1 MTGYKKRILRHNLS
15 IALLALTAV
24 TIALF
29 SLCYGR
35 TIYSLRTVW
44 DVLTGHE
51 SSFTIKTLRL
61 PRMLAAVLSGFA
73 FGISGYVFQTLLKN
87 PLASPDIIGVSS
99 ASSVVAVFCILVLH
113 INNIWTSIASVAAAL
128 IISLVIY
135 FISSP
140 KGTFSYAKMILVGIG
155 MQAFLRAIINYLLVR
170 TSEYDVGATLQWLSG
185 SLNNVKIE
193 SIPRFFFAVIIVTI
207 IILTFQRHLETLE
220 LGNDI
225 ATTLGVNTK
234 ITTAILILC
243 AVFLVAF
250 ATAVTG
256 PIASVAFLSGPIA
269 VRIAGK
275 SRSAVIPAGLVGI
288 LLVQL
293 SDMVGQYAMPTRY
306 PVGVI
311 TGILGAPY
319 LLMAIAKNAFS
330 KNY

>member
-1 MTGYKKRILRHNLS
+1 MTGFKKRILQHNLS
-15 IALLALTAV
+15 IALLALVAV

-35 TIYSLRTVW
+35 TIYPLTTVW
-44 DVLTGHE
+44 NVLTGQE

-73 FGISGYVFQTLLKN
+73 FGVSGYVFQTLLKN

-113 INNIWTSIASVAAAL
+113 INNIWTSIASVTAAL

-140 KGTFSYAKMILVGIG
+140 KGTFSYEKMILVGIG
-155 MQAFLRAIINYLLVR
+155 IQAFLRAIVNFLLVR

-185 SLNNVKIE
+185 SLNNVKLE
-193 SIPRFFFAVIIVTI
+193 SIPRFFFAVLITTI
-207 IILTFQRHLETLE
+207 IILALQRHLETIQ

-234 ITTAILILC
+234 IATAILILC
-243 AVFLVAF
+243 AVFLIAF
-250 ATAVTG
+250 STAVTG

-269 VRIAGK
+269 ARLAGR

-293 SDMVGQYAMPTRY
+293 SDLVGQYVLPTRY

-319 LLMAIAKNAFS
+319 LLMAIAKKSRS
-330 KNY
+330 K